1 MRKVVFVIVDGVAAV
16 LLIGWLV
23 VLPSIVVKAVR
34 IPNGAKPSQFGVA
47 YEDVRFP
54 TRGGG
59 LSLSGWWMPARGAK
73 GVVIF
78 VHGGN
83 ANRRDVYA
91 GGLEMQAALVRAGYD
106 VLAFDQRNQGA
117 SDATPDGQITLGND
131 ESRDAL
137 GAIDYAAKRAPGLRI
152 ALLADS
158 MGGATAIY
166 AAHDD
171 KRVAKLLLID
181 PVLDAHTVR
190 LGALYAN
197 IGLPHL
203 LLPAVDWS
211 AETFFSHAKRQRDA
225 LAEAKELTLPVL
237 LIQDD
242 RDPVCLPR
250 FADALAH
257 ADRHVTLVVSH
268 DPDRP
273 AGRWGYHIA
282 AYRLRPKV
290 VEDALERFLERAP

>member
-1 MRKVVFVIVDGVAAV
+1 MRRVAFVVVGIAVAA
-16 LLIGWLV
+16 LLVGWLI

-34 IPNGAKPSQFGVA
+34 IPNGATPSQFGVA
-47 YEDVRFP
+47 YEDVRFAA
-54 TRGGG
+54 RGGG
-59 LSLSGWWMPARGAK
+59 PSLSGWWMPAKGAK
-73 GVVIF
+73 GIVIF

-106 VLAFDQRNQGA
+106 VLAFDQRNQGT

-137 GAIDYAAKRAPGLRI
+137 GAIDYAAKRAPGLKI

-171 KRVAKLLLID
+171 RRVAKLLLID

-197 IGLPHL
+197 IGLPRL

-211 AETFFSHAKRQRDA
+211 AETFFSHAKRQRDS
-225 LAEAKELTLPVL
+225 LAEAKSLTLPIL

-250 FADALAH
+250 FAGDLAG
-257 ADRHVTLVVSH
+257 ANRHVTLIVSH

-273 AGRWGYHIA
+273 AGRWGYHIG

-290 VEDALERFLERAP
+290 VESELMHFLEGG